1 MKIVGL
7 LSGHDCSYC
16 VLEDGI
22 PKIHNELERFIREIR
37 DNRQYNLYLSLITDP
52 RRGYPISAFIVKGL
66 YEFFLTK
73 FRFK

>member
-22 PKIHNELERFIREIR
+22 PKIHNELERFIREKEPPG
-37 DNRQYNLYLSLITDP
+37 DSL
-52 RRGYPISAFIVKGL
+52 
-66 YEFFLTK
+66 EFF
-73 FRFK
+73 FQHFH